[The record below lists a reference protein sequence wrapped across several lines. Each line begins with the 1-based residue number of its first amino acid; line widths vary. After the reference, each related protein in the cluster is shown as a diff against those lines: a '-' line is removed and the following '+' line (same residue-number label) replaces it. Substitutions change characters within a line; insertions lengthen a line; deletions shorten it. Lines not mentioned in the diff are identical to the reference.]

1 MRLCEDFFL
10 DRKYQNSTL
19 LEDENI
25 EKFFPRH
32 TNARRAES
40 IGNFF
45 VLVPKEKH
53 YISVVFITSVPWV
66 FKTFLGLF
74 GPLDEYWF
82 LGENKEVR

>member
-1 MRLCEDFFL
+1 M
-10 DRKYQNSTL
+10 
-19 LEDENI
+19 EDENI

-74 GPLDEYWF
+74 GPLSKYWF
-82 LGENKEVR
+82 LGEIEKLDSVQNLILGTIFLF